1 MNGSRGRRAKAVIG
15 VVAIAVAGTAWAG
28 CGSDDVDEAADDIQ
42 QEAEQAGEDI
52 QQEAEQAGQDI
63 QDEAQEAGED
73 IQDQAQE
80 LEDEVSGDDSTTTTE
95 GSAGGY

>member
-42 QEAEQAGEDI
+42 QEAEQAG
-52 QQEAEQAGQDI
+52 QDI

-80 LEDEVSGDDSTTTTE
+80 LEDEVSGDDSTSTTE
-95 GSAGGY
+95 GSGGGY